1 MDRPQT
7 GDNILMNWEIEWS
20 AGQPIIK
27 SIEPSPVILW
37 SAGQPYLVWESGDFV
52 EFSGVDLFG
61 LEVG

>member
-1 MDRPQT
+1 
-7 GDNILMNWEIEWS
+7 MNWEIEWS

-27 SIEPSPVILW
+27 SIEPSPVIIW
-37 SAGQPYLVWESGDFV
+37 SVGQPYLVWESGDFV